1 MHLKI
6 STCQHRWGYL
16 KRSSV
21 PLSAH
26 PLLHAKS
33 FLLVLHNHKLLIL
46 YTSVRTHSQLQPHCG
61 AYSAGVRGKQI
72 TAIHTLYGLHVI
84 SCVLH
89 VVAAFALYAVLFA
102 IYVAA
107 WLKQSSMLLTSLTCA
122 LDPPPLLQQAQRDAM
137 MGRKLGVVRLSGLLH
152 LEERPAYQEIA
163 RQLCRWDWM
172 QGARER

>member
-1 MHLKI
+1 MPNHSCWFYI
-6 STCQHRWGYL
+6 ITSYL
-16 KRSSV
+16 YCTLRFALIHSCNRTV
-21 PLSAH
+21 AH
-26 PLLHAKS
+26 
-33 FLLVLHNHKLLIL
+33 
-46 YTSVRTHSQLQPHCG
+46 T
-61 AYSAGVRGKQI
+61 VRGKQI